1 MPNTKERY
9 GFCQDA
15 QFYES
20 SLLRSSSLFCKQVGA
35 FKKQPIG
42 TRYKNLYFT
51 SDTFKQIT
59 LAIKTIF
66 QQTYYKANIQQVKI
80 SCKRKTF
87 LIKQKQKDS
96 CC

>member
-9 GFCQDA
+9 GFCQEA

-42 TRYKNLYFT
+42 LRTPECR
-51 SDTFKQIT
+51 DMGPPRH
-59 LAIKTIF
+59 F
-66 QQTYYKANIQQVKI
+66 QN
-80 SCKRKTF
+80 
-87 LIKQKQKDS
+87 
-96 CC
+96 